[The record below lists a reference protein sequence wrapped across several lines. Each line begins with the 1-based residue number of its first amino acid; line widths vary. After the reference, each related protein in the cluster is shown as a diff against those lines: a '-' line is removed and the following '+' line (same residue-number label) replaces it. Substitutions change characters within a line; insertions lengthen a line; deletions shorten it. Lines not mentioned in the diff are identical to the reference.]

1 MSRFYPLIL
10 PIITLVSGTFST
22 VHADVTTVQRYDVDT
37 AGGLSMFATNGEII
51 TSIAGDKS
59 RTDTKTKVKSR
70 MMRTLSI
77 GGGESTD
84 IVRLDREL
92 TWQLN
97 PKRNEYMEI
106 TFEQMRAQMAQ
117 GMNTLEQMQ
126 QNPDQPGADSS
137 PQTGM
142 AGLPVSEQNC
152 QWTEAE
158 VSINRTGQKDTL
170 LGMEAEQHIISVKQ
184 TCTDPESGKACNMTW
199 SIEQWLAPEN
209 PGGQEARDFWS
220 AYAGKMGLEELMG
233 EKTRGG
239 MQALFA
245 MYQDG
250 WDDLMDEADNLEGY
264 PMKSIMQMEIGG
276 DECTT
281 AQGQPVSTDNILGE
295 ATAAGVE
302 AGSTRATGEAGRAA
316 DQAVTQGAAD
326 AVGGGIS
333 GDIASSAAGAFG
345 KKMAK
350 GLFGKF
356 KKKPAA
362 QAPPEQVQPGGP
374 VQLFR
379 VVTEVTAINTEPV
392 DPAQFE
398 IPPDWTRVELPP
410 MPVMPPAAE
419 P

>member
-10 PIITLVSGTFST
+10 PTAALVFGVFST
-22 VHADVTTVQRYDVDT
+22 VDADITTVQRYDVDT

-59 RTDTKTKVKSR
+59 RTDTKIKVKSR
-70 MMRTLSI
+70 VMRTLSI
-77 GGGESTD
+77 GGSDSTD
-84 IVRLDREL
+84 IVRLDRDL
-92 TWQLN
+92 TWQLD
-97 PKRNEYMEI
+97 PKRNEYTEL

-117 GMNTLEQMQ
+117 GMNALEQMQ
-126 QNPDQPGADSS
+126 QNPDQPAAESS
-137 PQTGM
+137 PQSGM

-158 VSINRTGQKDTL
+158 VSIEHTGLKDTL
-170 LGMEAEQHIISVKQ
+170 LGMEAEQHIISVNQ
-184 TCTDPESGKACNMTW
+184 TCTDPESGKACDMTW
-199 SIEQWLAPEN
+199 SIEQWLVPEN
-209 PGGQEARDFWS
+209 PGGQEALDFWS

-233 EKTRGG
+233 EQTRGG

-245 MYQDG
+245 MYQNG
-250 WDDLMDEADNLEGY
+250 WDDLMDEAENLEGY
-264 PMKSIMQMEIGG
+264 PVRSIMQMEIGG
-276 DECTT
+276 DECTNT
-281 AQGQPVSTDNILGE
+281 QGQPVSTDNILGE

-326 AVGGGIS
+326 AAGGGIS
-333 GDIASSAAGAFG
+333 GDIAGTAAGAFG

-356 KKKPAA
+356 KKKPAEN
-362 QAPPEQVQPGGP
+362 APPEQNQPGGP

-379 VVTEVTAINTEPV
+379 TVTEVTAINTEPV

-410 MPVMPPAAE
+410 MPVIPPTAE

>member
-10 PIITLVSGTFST
+10 PTAALVFGVFST
-22 VHADVTTVQRYDVDT
+22 VDADITTVQRYDVDT

-59 RTDTKTKVKSR
+59 RTDTKIKVKSR
-70 MMRTLSI
+70 VMRTLSI
-77 GGGESTD
+77 GGSDSTD
-84 IVRLDREL
+84 IVRLDRDL
-92 TWQLN
+92 TWQLD
-97 PKRNEYMEI
+97 PKRNEYTEL

-117 GMNTLEQMQ
+117 GMNALEQMQ
-126 QNPDQPGADSS
+126 QNPDQPAAESS
-137 PQTGM
+137 PQSGM

-158 VSINRTGQKDTL
+158 VSIEHTGLKDTL
-170 LGMEAEQHIISVKQ
+170 LGMEAEQHIISVNQ
-184 TCTDPESGKACNMTW
+184 TCTDPESGKACDMTW
-199 SIEQWLAPEN
+199 SIEQWLVPEN
-209 PGGQEARDFWS
+209 PGGQEALDFWS

-233 EKTRGG
+233 EQTRGG

-250 WDDLMDEADNLEGY
+250 WDDLMDEAENLEGY
-264 PMKSIMQMEIGG
+264 PVRSIMQMEIGG
-276 DECTT
+276 DECTN
-281 AQGQPVSTDNILGE
+281 AQGQPVSAD
-295 ATAAGVE
+295 V
-302 AGSTRATGEAGRAA
+302 AGS
-316 DQAVTQGAAD
+316 
-326 AVGGGIS
+326 GIS
-333 GDIASSAAGAFG
+333 GDIAGSAAGAFG

-356 KKKPAA
+356 KKKPAEN
-362 QAPPEQVQPGGP
+362 APPEQNQPGGP

-379 VVTEVTAINTEPV
+379 TVTEVTAINTEPV

-410 MPVMPPAAE
+410 MPVIPPTAE